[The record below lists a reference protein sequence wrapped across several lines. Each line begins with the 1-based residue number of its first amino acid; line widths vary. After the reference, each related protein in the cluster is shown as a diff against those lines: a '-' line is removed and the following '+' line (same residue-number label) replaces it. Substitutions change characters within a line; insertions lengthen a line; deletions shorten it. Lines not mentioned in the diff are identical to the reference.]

1 MILENLHESINQG
14 VDSRGKFGKN
24 CWNEKAIVNFDFFL
38 PNYLV
43 TYLHGEW
50 LVMNNHWY
58 WQEKLMHMGS
68 KKKAKHSTASNLHVI
83 VVSPPEN
90 FWDQHF
96 VKKIDNNLY
105 SNFKMLIITDIW
117 FNFVLWFFIFWTSLR
132 LLLKLWF
139 CENVSNLF
147 FLKKRRKIRY
157 KKIPLC
163 FNKMSID

>member
-105 SNFKMLIITDIW
+105 SNF
-117 FNFVLWFFIFWTSLR
+117 
-132 LLLKLWF
+132 
-139 CENVSNLF
+139 ENVDYHRYLIQFCPLILHLLNFTKAPVKTLILWKCLQLIF
-147 FLKKRRKIRY
+147 PEKK
-157 KKIPLC
+157 KK
-163 FNKMSID
+163 N